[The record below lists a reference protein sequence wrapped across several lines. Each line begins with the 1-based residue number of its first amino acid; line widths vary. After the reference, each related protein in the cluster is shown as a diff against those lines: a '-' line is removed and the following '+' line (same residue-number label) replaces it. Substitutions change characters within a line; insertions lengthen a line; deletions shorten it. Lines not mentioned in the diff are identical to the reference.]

1 MLKTIKLESKDLP
14 YLVNKIINEM
24 SYNGFSHIQINDK
37 IKNDLMVIKSGLE
50 TFEQAIPDGD
60 FDSLFFK
67 MENIQSASESILKEL
82 RHIREVN
89 Y

>member
-37 IKNDLMVIKSGLE
+37 IKNDLMEIKSGLE